1 MALIKNA
8 AMNMEAQISFW
19 VSVFPLDKYR
29 ETGLLDHRVALL
41 LIFFRNLYSI
51 FHSGFISFHS
61 HQQYTRAP
69 FSPPGQHLSLVFK
82 KTILRDARG
91 YLIMVWICIF
101 LMISDAEHHFM
112 YLLAI
117 YMSSLEKCL
126 FSSSTHFLTGLF
138 ILLWELYEI
147 LIYFAY

>member
-1 MALIKNA
+1 MA
-8 AMNMEAQISFW
+8 SS
-19 VSVFPLDKYR
+19 VSIP
-29 ETGLLDHRVALL
+29 TNSTPGLPFLHLANIYLL
-41 LIFFRNLYSI
+41 FL
-51 FHSGFISFHS
+51 
-61 HQQYTRAP
+61 
-69 FSPPGQHLSLVFK
+69 K

-101 LMISDAEHHFM
+101 LMISDAEHRFM